1 METLQKQN
9 LHEILKNVF
18 SNSEFV
24 TFLKNNFGIND
35 IPSQIENYLNY
46 FDKLTNNG
54 LGNVKP
60 IENKTLA
67 KMIDHTILKP
77 ETSEDDVIKVC
88 KEAKEYNTM
97 SVCVNPINIE
107 LVANQLKNSEVK
119 VCTVI
124 GFPLGANTTETKVFE
139 TEDAIKKGANEI
151 DMVLNIGKLKSKDYK
166 YVYNDLKAV
175 ADVSTKNKA
184 LSKVILETCLLTNEE
199 KVIACILSVFAGL
212 NFVKTSTGF
221 STAGA
226 NAFDIALMRTIVG
239 DNIGVKA
246 SGGVRT
252 RKDAETMVAFGAN
265 RLGASATVK
274 ILNNDESGSQ
284 GY

>member
-88 KEAKEYNTM
+88 KEAKEIMPWVETAEVKKSTNTFGAM
-97 SVCVNPINIE
+97 LLPKQKALNVIREKTIKAIKNFENMKPLVFSKPIYMRMEKIERKPMPNLISKPYINIIDGRTY
-107 LVANQLKNSEVK
+107 EV
-119 VCTVI
+119 
-124 GFPLGANTTETKVFE
+124 
-139 TEDAIKKGANEI
+139 
-151 DMVLNIGKLKSKDYK
+151 
-166 YVYNDLKAV
+166 V
-175 ADVSTKNKA
+175 ADTVEEA
-184 LSKVILETCLLTNEE
+184 LLKCL
-199 KVIACILSVFAGL
+199 
-212 NFVKTSTGF
+212 
-221 STAGA
+221 
-226 NAFDIALMRTIVG
+226 
-239 DNIGVKA
+239 
-246 SGGVRT
+246 
-252 RKDAETMVAFGAN
+252 
-265 RLGASATVK
+265 
-274 ILNNDESGSQ
+274 
-284 GY
+284 